1 MEMNIEKKALETE
14 LIGTFSNALRLDR
27 EKISND
33 CLLEE
38 LGIDSLDLVE
48 AVFQFEEKYQI
59 SIPFNAN
66 AQAMSGAG
74 AMRTVGDLLNTVTS
88 LILAKRDTAVA
99 S

>member
-1 MEMNIEKKALETE
+1 MEMDMEKKALEAE
-14 LIGTFSNALRLDR
+14 LIKTFSSALQLDP
-27 EKISND
+27 EKVSND

-48 AVFQFEEKYQI
+48 AVFQFEEKYKI

-66 AQAMSGAG
+66 AQAMAGAG

-88 LILAKRDTAVA
+88 LILAKRNTLVVG
-99 S
+99 